1 MRAPSKASVVMNSG
15 TPLEGKRIV
24 VIGGTSGLG
33 LSAVNAFLAAGARVI
48 SVGLD
53 VGEEISIPAAFN
65 ASARVLHA
73 DATNPETAPKAVAE
87 CVATFDGFD
96 GLYHV
101 AGGSGRRWGDG
112 PLHEI
117 TDEGWSLTL
126 ELNLTSVFYSNRAA
140 VRQFLA
146 QKTGGSVLNLASV
159 LVGSPSPQYFATQA
173 YAAAKA
179 GIIGL
184 TKSCAALYARNNIRF
199 NAIAP
204 GLVRTPMA
212 ERASKDPQIMAFVK
226 GKQPLDGGR
235 IGRAADLD
243 AAVVYFMSDA
253 SRFTTGQLLAVD
265 GGWSV
270 SEGSI
275 PAQV

>member
-15 TPLEGKRIV
+15 TPVEGKRIV

-53 VGEEISIPAAFN
+53 VGEEISIPAAFK

-73 DATNPETAPKAVAE
+73 DATNPQTALRAVAE

>member
-1 MRAPSKASVVMNSG
+1 MKSG

-212 ERASKDPQIMAFVK
+212 ERASKDPQIVAFVK